1 MKAALVTFVFLSAS
15 LWAEKKPEPL
25 PEALIFTN
33 VNVVNTR
40 SGTIDHN
47 MMVVVKKGRID
58 GIAKVGLIG
67 RGHNLLVINAT
78 GKYLMPGLW
87 DMHVHSA
94 FAPGAWDEKIIY
106 PLYIANG
113 VTGVRDMG
121 GDPNLLEQRRQRIDQ
136 GELIGPRMIL
146 AGPFLDGGKSDAQ
159 LIAVTTPAEA
169 RAAVDGLK
177 KRGVDFVKILS
188 RLDRD
193 SYFAVA
199 EESAKQKLTFVGHVP
214 DSVSAAEASAAGQ
227 HSIEHLTGVLLACS
241 SKESELRQQKLAARA
256 SHDSTAYAA
265 IATQVMATYDRAKAS
280 ALFIQFVDNATWQV
294 PTLVWTQANAN
305 LDDPSLKSDPR
316 LKYVPASVRQEWDP
330 EKLLKQTSPGELAGL
345 KKEFARDLELVDA
358 MHHASVPFM
367 AGSDG
372 PDPYVFPGFSLHDEL
387 ELLVKSGFNAVQALQ
402 AATFNPA
409 LFLGKLDKYGVVEK
423 GDSAD
428 LVLLDANPL
437 EDISNTRKIAAV
449 VMAGKYYAREDLDK
463 MLIQVEA
470 AAAKQ

>member
-1 MKAALVTFVFLSAS
+1 MKASLVVFLCGGAF
-15 LWAEKKPEPL
+15 LWAGPKPS

-33 VNVVNTR
+33 VNVVDTR
-40 SGTIDHN
+40 SGTIEHN
-47 MMVVVKKGRID
+47 MTVVVKKGRID
-58 GIAKVGLIG
+58 AIAKVGLIG
-67 RGHNLLVINAT
+67 QGHNFQVINAT
-78 GKYLMPGLW
+78 GKYLIPGLW
-87 DMHVHSA
+87 DMHIHSA
-94 FAPGAWDEKIIY
+94 FSPGAWDEKIIY

-121 GDPNLLEQRRQRIDQ
+121 GDPNLLEQRRQRIDR
-136 GELIGPRMIL
+136 GELIGPHMVL

-199 EESAKQKLTFVGHVP
+199 GESAKQKLTFVGHVP

-227 HSIEHLTGVLLACS
+227 HSIEHLTGIMLACS
-241 SKESELRQQKLAARA
+241 SRESELRQQKLAERV
-256 SHDSTAYAA
+256 SHDGAAYAA
-265 IATQVMATYDRAKAS
+265 VTTQAMATYDRSKAS
-280 ALFIQFVDNATWQV
+280 SLFAQFVHNNTWQV
-294 PTLVWTQANAN
+294 PTLVWTQANAT
-305 LDDPSLKSDPR
+305 LDDASLKSDPR
-316 LKYVPASVRQEWDP
+316 LKYVPASVREQWDP
-330 EKLLKQTSPGELAGL
+330 EKLLQQTSPDEMAGL

-358 MHHASVPFM
+358 MRRAGVLFM

-387 ELLVKSGFNAVQALQ
+387 ELLVKSGFNTTQALQ

-409 LFLGKLDKYGVVEK
+409 LFLGKLDKYGVAEK
-423 GDSAD
+423 GRDAD
-428 LVLLDANPL
+428 LLLLDADPL
-437 EDISNTRKIAAV
+437 EDIHNTRKIAAV
-449 VMAGKYYAREDLDK
+449 VLGGKYYPREALDK
-463 MLIQVEA
+463 MLTQVEE